1 MTLMIAPDGGSS
13 TAQVAMTLAAIA
25 YADGHDIPS
34 LLSKPALATQGRWR
48 MRWLGRDDANQVYAA
63 QDHATGQ
70 WAVCIRGSVTD
81 PFTEAFWID
90 WLKQDLEVF
99 KLKDWSYGGAP
110 AGVKIAQGTRSGL
123 ESLIGL
129 RDDAGRTLVE
139 FLGDAPEPGHA
150 LPTAVIGHSLG
161 GALAS
166 VLAPY
171 LHQRFAPGQNVLDYW
186 PVTFA
191 GPTAG
196 NTAFATWLE
205 QSFAASAGRYFN
217 TLDVVPHAWQALA
230 WIARSFPDAGPRIP
244 ALIADLIKPVEELLR
259 LLDDSYTQPGAGT
272 ALSST
277 IQQGANWFSE
287 AGYQHSGTTYLA
299 LVGAPP
305 VPENAPS
312 TRGGSAGA

>member
-1 MTLMIAPDGGSS
+1 MALMIAPDGGPS
-13 TAQVAMTLAAIA
+13 TAQVAMTLAEIA
-25 YADGHDIPS
+25 YASGEDIPA
-34 LLSKPALATQGRWR
+34 LLSDPALATQGRWQ
-48 MRWLGRDDANQVYAA
+48 MGWLGSDDANQVYAA

-99 KLKDWSYGGAP
+99 KLKDWPYGGAP
-110 AGVKIAQGTRSGL
+110 AGVKIAQGTRGGL

-129 RDDAGRTLVE
+129 RDETGRTLVE
-139 FLGDAPEPGHA
+139 FLGDARESGRA

-171 LHQRFAPGQNVLDYW
+171 LHQRFAPGQSVLDYW

-196 NTAFATWLE
+196 NTAFAAWLE
-205 QSFAASAGRYFN
+205 QSLAASAGRYFN

-244 ALIADLIKPVEELLR
+244 AVMADLIEPIEELLR
-259 LLDDSYTQPGAGT
+259 LLDDGYTQPGAGT

-277 IQQGANWFSE
+277 IQQRDNWFSE

-305 VPENAPS
+305 VPDNAPS
-312 TRGGSAGA
+312 TTGGSAGA